1 MSSSCKEFD
10 GIIANEKTIERAK
23 ECLHLAFLYIDRTVD
38 PPIFR
43 YMEPDDSYE
52 IIGWKKEENEIYYI
66 VRLKDGKVTSVTELE
81 LKHIDSLLRIK
92 KILGDVFRNSSNA
105 H

>member
-10 GIIANEKTIERAK
+10 GLIANEKTIERAK
-23 ECLHLAFLYIDRTVD
+23 ECLRLAFLYIDRTVD

-52 IIGWKKEENEIYYI
+52 IIGWKREDNDIYYI
-66 VRLKDGKVTSVTELE
+66 VRLKDGKMLQVNELE
-81 LKHIDSLLRIK
+81 LKYIDVLLKVK
-92 KILGDVFRNSSNA
+92 KKLGGSFSNFPNA